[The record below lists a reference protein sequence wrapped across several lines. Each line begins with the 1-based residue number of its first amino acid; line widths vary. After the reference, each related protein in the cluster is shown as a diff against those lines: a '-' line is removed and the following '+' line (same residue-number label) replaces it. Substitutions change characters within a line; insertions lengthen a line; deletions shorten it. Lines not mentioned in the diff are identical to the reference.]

1 MKRLKRKIAFYL
13 TLCMLFT
20 CAIPAY
26 AEEITVPEAVEI
38 PGIAE
43 ETSPAEAEY
52 VAAKPFDAEYEA
64 TEKDPEDNAIEKAT
78 PSDAKK
84 NEEVFIRET
93 VVDGIKITLTA
104 DPGVFPEDAE
114 FWVEKVEDEAA
125 AEAIEEAVEKE
136 RDNNVNVALSYKFD
150 IKMFVNGEEVQPD
163 TEKGSVKITF
173 TMAEVLGECMEANA
187 YHIKEDT
194 KTF

>member
-1 MKRLKRKIAFYL
+1 MKRIKRKIAFYL

-26 AEEITVPEAVEI
+26 AEEITVPEAAEI

-52 VAAKPFDAEYEA
+52 IAAKPFDAEYEA
-64 TEKDPEDNAIEKAT
+64 TEKNPEDNAIEKAT

-114 FWVEKVEDEAA
+114 FWAEKVEDEAA
-125 AEAIEEAVEKE
+125 EEAIEEAVEKE
-136 RDNNVNVALSYKFD
+136 RDNNVNVALSYMYMPE
-150 IKMFVNGEEVQPD
+150 II
-163 TEKGSVKITF
+163 S
-173 TMAEVLGECMEANA
+173 
-187 YHIKEDT
+187 
-194 KTF
+194 